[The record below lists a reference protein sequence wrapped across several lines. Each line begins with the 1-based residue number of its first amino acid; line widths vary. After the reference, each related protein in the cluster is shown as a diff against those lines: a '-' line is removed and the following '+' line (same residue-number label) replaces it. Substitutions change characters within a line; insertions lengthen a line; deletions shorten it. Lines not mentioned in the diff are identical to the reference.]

1 MVVCAPAEN
10 AMAGAKAKTKI
21 DLLTFIDIILNRKFR
36 LIFDRI
42 CPRVPYISLKLIISF
57 MKRLLTVSL
66 VFFFS
71 ATIVHAQLGNG
82 LSSDEIVSGLKAALS
97 KGTQKSTDKLSAVD
111 GFFKDAAVK
120 ILLPPEAAKLER
132 TLRDAGFG
140 PQVDKAI
147 LDINRAA
154 EDAAKSA
161 APIFFDAIKNMS
173 VTDGIGILRGP
184 DTAATGYLRRT
195 TSVQL
200 TAAFLPVIKS
210 SLDKVGATNSW
221 KTVVDIYNKIP
232 FHSKVNA
239 DLPAYTTQR
248 ALGGV
253 FYYVAVEEKNIRK
266 DPMGQ
271 ANDLL
276 KKVFGGL

>member
-1 MVVCAPAEN
+1 
-10 AMAGAKAKTKI
+10 
-21 DLLTFIDIILNRKFR
+21 
-36 LIFDRI
+36 
-42 CPRVPYISLKLIISF
+42 

-66 VFFFS
+66 AFFFS
-71 ATIVHAQLGNG
+71 VGMVNAQLGKG
-82 LSSDEIVSGLKAALS
+82 LSSDDIVSGLKDALA

-120 ILLPPEAAKLER
+120 ILLPPEAVKMEK
-132 TLRDAGFG
+132 TLRSAGFG

-161 APIFFDAIKNMS
+161 APIFLDAIKHMS
-173 VTDGIGILRGP
+173 VSDGVGILRGP
-184 DTAATGYLRRT
+184 DTAATAYLRRST
-195 TSVQL
+195 TAQL
-200 TAAFLPVIKS
+200 TAAFLPVIKN

-221 KTVVDIYNKIP
+221 KTVVDAYNKIP

-248 ALGGV
+248 ALDGV
-253 FYYVAVEEKNIRK
+253 FYYVAVEEKSIRK
-266 DPMGQ
+266 NPAGQ
-271 ANDLL
+271 ADELL